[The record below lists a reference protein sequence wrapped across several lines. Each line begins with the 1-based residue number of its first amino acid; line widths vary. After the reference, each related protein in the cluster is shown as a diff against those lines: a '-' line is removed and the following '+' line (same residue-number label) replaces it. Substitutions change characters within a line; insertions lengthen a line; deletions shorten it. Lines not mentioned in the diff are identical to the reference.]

1 MDLWIYNLTL
11 NTVCYTSSQD
21 RGHLM
26 ARAVPPSGQP
36 NMTPSSNKAT
46 DSAWDVELLRVLVS
60 RTGTQVEA
68 QWAIHPQLKHDLL
81 PKEWQ
86 EVKDLMAKVTDI
98 VGNRFS
104 ETLSNVDPMPPGHA

>member
-1 MDLWIYNLTL
+1 
-11 NTVCYTSSQD
+11 
-21 RGHLM
+21 M

-36 NMTPSSNKAT
+36 NMTPSSNKGT

-86 EVKDLMAKVTDI
+86 EVTDLMAKVTDI